1 MKNKEVNKAEATCIN
16 SSSFFYLL
24 PIFRILLPIKR
35 CDLPSNSLVWWQ
47 HKNTSNFQKM
57 CTILKNLL
65 KQLVQLVY
73 IYIWSFFTIQILY
86 LHRKN
91 CQKTL
96 LFWTTMQHLIKGA
109 KSQFLIVLKSIL
121 SLKRIEKTYNERL
134 FHCNS
139 QCVIL

>member
-57 CTILKNLL
+57 CTILK
-65 KQLVQLVY
+65 KSFETTSTAG
-73 IYIWSFFTIQILY
+73 IYMIILY
-86 LHRKN
+86 HSNLV
-91 CQKTL
+91 
-96 LFWTTMQHLIKGA
+96 
-109 KSQFLIVLKSIL
+109 SP
-121 SLKRIEKTYNERL
+121 
-134 FHCNS
+134 
-139 QCVIL
+139 